1 MIDGYGC
8 AGSNYVTYGLI
19 TREIERV
26 DSGYRS
32 MMSVQ
37 SSLVMLPIHRYGSE
51 EQKNFYLP
59 KLAKG
64 ELMGS
69 FGLTEPDAGSD
80 PNSMKTTAKK
90 VSDGYIL
97 NGTKTWISNSP
108 VADVLIVWAKDENG
122 KILGFII
129 DRGTKGLST
138 PKIEGKLSLRASV
151 TLSLIHI
158 SEPTRPY

>member
-138 PKIEGKLSLRASV
+138 PK
-151 TLSLIHI
+151 LSLIHI
-158 SEPTRPY
+158 